1 MERRGR
7 VKTRRR
13 LPYLEVS
20 RGGYGRFRG
29 VEIAVGRRG
38 IFRGELHL
46 YRRDLG
52 IGGYANFVRMGQ

>member
-1 MERRGR
+1 M
-7 VKTRRR
+7 KTRRR
-13 LPYLEVS
+13 LPYLEVN

-46 YRRDLG
+46 YWRDIG
-52 IGGYANFVRMGQ
+52 IGGYTNFVRMGQ